1 MPKTKTH
8 YVCRT
13 CGGVQSRWM
22 GKCPDCGAWDA
33 LEKFTESRA
42 AATAPGSLAES
53 WAGVVSGEDGDR
65 EGAPAT
71 GIARAVPL
79 NTVEAIDAGR
89 TPTRIDE
96 FDRVLG
102 GGLVDGSV
110 VLLGGDPGIGK
121 STLLLQAMGRLA
133 GAGSRVLYVTS
144 EESAYQT
151 RLRAER
157 ILGAGGG
164 GRADA
169 SRGHGAVASDGPST
183 DLDNLYVLADT
194 NLARI
199 LEQARKVRPRIM
211 VIDSIQMVYKP
222 DVDASPGSVAQLRRC
237 CTELV
242 YLAKLSNMAILL
254 VGHVTK
260 DGQLAGPKLLEHLVD
275 AVLSFEGDQHH
286 AHRIVRGIKN
296 RFGTTLEV
304 GLFEMGEFGLREV
317 SDVTGLASTRATERP
332 GAVAC
337 PVMHGTR
344 ALLVEIQALT
354 APGFLGSAKRKTSG
368 LDPNRLAM
376 LIAVLEKH
384 GGLRL
389 ADQDVFT
396 STAGGMKVAEPA
408 ADLAIALA
416 IAGAHLNRT
425 LPAGTAVIG
434 EVGLGG
440 EVRPVHQLAI
450 RAREAARLGY
460 RKLILPE
467 AGESLELEGV
477 RIERVEHLQ
486 KAMTELD
493 PASGSGAGGGAKTK
507 KS

>member
-1 MPKTKTH
+1 MAKSKTH

-33 LEKFTESRA
+33 LEKFTESKATTA
-42 AATAPGSLAES
+42 AAPGSLAES
-53 WAGVVSGEDGDR
+53 WVGLAGGDP
-65 EGAPAT
+65 GDASLAAAPAK
-71 GIARAVPL
+71 AVPL

-133 GAGSRVLYVTS
+133 SSGSRVLYVTS

-157 ILGAGGG
+157 IL
-164 GRADA
+164 RAD
-169 SRGHGAVASDGPST
+169 GAADDGPT

-199 LEQARKVRPRIM
+199 LEQARKVRPRVM

-242 YLAKLSNMAILL
+242 YLAKVANMAIML

-368 LDPNRLAM
+368 LDTNRLAM

-396 STAGGMKVAEPA
+396 STAGGMKVVEPA

-460 RKLILPE
+460 RTLIVPE
-467 AGESLELEGV
+467 AGEPLELSGV
-477 RIERVEHLQ
+477 SIQRVDHLQ
-486 KAMTELD
+486 MALAALD
-493 PASGSGAGGGAKTK
+493 PTSGSGASGSPKTK